1 MYYTRWYNSTS
12 PRILS
17 QSILLSGAV
26 SWNNDISSCS
36 SVHFKKGNLNA
47 SAGLFPNLQTLY
59 DEIFYCSNS
68 KHPYHRRRYNTG
80 HARHRRNES
89 QTAHRMP
96 FYYPRLPLAR
106 DICVRFYEVRRSR
119 PTGSKRSSEIRVCN
133 KESIITHQQEIM
145 MVAKSHTTHQPPQ
158 SPVKQTVPY
167 EQSRLHSNAKEKL
180 TANHHS
186 LNAHV
191 RGKKQECQRPVCV
204 APTSPSMTLLHGIY
218 IIHIIHAIHTI
229 YPHDM

>member
-12 PRILS
+12 RRILS
-17 QSILLSGAV
+17 QSIACSGAV
-26 SWNNDISSCS
+26 SRNNDISTCS

-47 SAGLFPNLQTLY
+47 SAGLFPNLQTFY

-119 PTGSKRSSEIRVCN
+119 PTGLKRSSDIRVCN
-133 KESIITHQQEIM
+133 K
-145 MVAKSHTTHQPPQ
+145 
-158 SPVKQTVPY
+158 
-167 EQSRLHSNAKEKL
+167 KEKN
-180 TANHHS
+180 TPAGNHDGGEVTHY
-186 LNAHV
+186 
-191 RGKKQECQRPVCV
+191 P
-204 APTSPSMTLLHGIY
+204 PTTPKSCEIRC
-218 IIHIIHAIHTI
+218 TI
-229 YPHDM
+229 CAV